1 MTFLYARY
9 THIPC
14 TRLLHLSLV
23 ILFHRCF
30 HLCLAF
36 LSHTLNV
43 KHAHMN
49 IDLFL
54 SCSLTLYNSSPVLA
68 LKMSVAPPYGMQA
81 MPMGYPPP
89 GMQNG
94 FGHPVMQPAF
104 APSFQQPIASPTYGY
119 GQPASLPPS
128 FAQPASL
135 PPSVT
140 RKDFAPSVS
149 RMDVHMSPQLSYQ
162 PSMDQR
168 PAPVQYSRSKP
179 VMSPQTIVQMPR
191 LPSPTTRY
199 FSPEEVYAPLT
210 SGNYRVEQPST
221 MSAKVMMPRDIQ
233 ERRPMAYSNV
243 SRASFF
249 LSATILEKI
258 AGLRPLQP
266 TRQTNPCT

>member
-1 MTFLYARY
+1 LFTSLHARY
-9 THIPC
+9 THTPC
-14 TRLLHLSLV
+14 TRLLHLGLV
-23 ILFHRCF
+23 ILFYRGF
-30 HLCLAF
+30 HLCLAI
-36 LSHTLNV
+36 LSHALNV

-89 GMQNG
+89 GMQHG
-94 FGHPVMQPAF
+94 FGHHVMQPAF

-168 PAPVQYSRSKP
+168 PDTVQYSRSKA
-179 VMSPQTIVQMPR
+179 VMPSQTMMQMPQM
-191 LPSPTTRY
+191 PSPTTRY

-210 SGNYRVEQPST
+210 SGNYKVEQPST
-221 MSAKVMMPRDIQ
+221 MSDKVMPRYSQ
-233 ERRPMAYSNV
+233 EKRPMAYSNV

-249 LSATILEKI
+249 LSAPIWKKI

>member
-49 IDLFL
+49 I
-54 SCSLTLYNSSPVLA
+54 SVCSLTLVNPSPVLV

-149 RMDVHMSPQLSYQ
+149 RMDVRMSPQPSYQ